1 MLTISAIDVISL
13 RLPMKQNFVISGG
26 SVGSTASG
34 APHIYVRIT
43 GSNGISGWGE
53 ARPSP
58 RWSYETP
65 ETVIAAIESYWKPRL
80 LDQGAEDINRLHRL
94 MDKELAGSM
103 HPGHPIARAAVDTA
117 LHDLLAQSRQL
128 PLAALWQSVPASP
141 LYLSYLISTDSPAQ
155 AAQKAREAKA
165 QGYRGVDVKI
175 GLHKLRDVEI
185 LEAVKQEAP
194 DLFFRVDANQA
205 YTLKQAAAL
214 ARQMERIG
222 VDVFEQPMPAGQLT
236 AHRELRGKTSIP
248 IALDESIWSPSGLLE
263 AIRTEACDTVVIK
276 LTKMGG
282 LRNAKLCGE
291 LAREAGLGLLGGG
304 LTESKLGFTASAH
317 LFKYLEIAEP
327 VDLNGPFFLA
337 DDPVEGEWPVTEGE
351 VILPEDRTGLG
362 CRIDA
367 DKLNHYGD
375 HRR

>member
-1 MLTISAIDVISL
+1 MLQISAIDVFSL
-13 RLPMKQNFVISGG
+13 RLPMKQNFLISGG
-26 SVGSTASG
+26 SVGLAASG

-43 GSNGISGWGE
+43 GNNGLSGWGE

-65 ETVIAAIESYWKPRL
+65 ETVIAAIETYWKPRL
-80 LDQGAEDINRLHRL
+80 LEQPAEDLLRLHRL

-117 LHDLLAQSRQL
+117 LHDLLAQSWQL
-128 PLAALWQSVPASP
+128 PLSGLWQSVPAGP
-141 LYLSYLISTDSPAQ
+141 LHLSYLISTDDPEQ
-155 AAQKAREAKA
+155 AASKAREAKA

-175 GLHKLRDVEI
+175 GIQKHRDVDI
-185 LEAVKQEAP
+185 LEAVKQEAS

-205 YTLKQAAAL
+205 YSLKQAVAL
-214 ARQMERIG
+214 AKQMERIG
-222 VDVFEQPMPAGQLT
+222 VDVFEQPMPASQL
-236 AHRELRGKTSIP
+236 ASHRELRGKTSIP
-248 IALDESIWSPSGLLE
+248 IALDESIWSPAGLLE
-263 AIRTEACDTVVIK
+263 AIRNEACDVAVIK
-276 LTKMGG
+276 LTKLGG

-317 LFKYLEIAEP
+317 VFKYLEITDP

-337 DDPVEGEWPVTEGE
+337 DDPIEGDWPIIGGA
-351 VILPEDRTGLG
+351 VILQEDMKGLG
-362 CRIDA
+362 CRVDSS
-367 DKLNHYGD
+367 KLSKYSMGM
-375 HRR
+375 